1 MFPSLGATVNGR
13 ELLDALIRSRRDRPS
28 VCEGRAAHRGTR
40 FLSQEV
46 RKMCT
51 SGAWLL
57 VHRNAG
63 APPCRQSHA
72 RPQPLSTGLRE
83 RQPQHPQINSDS
95 WPGQFIPRQSQ
106 NIFSPA
112 SL

>member
-1 MFPSLGATVNGR
+1 
-13 ELLDALIRSRRDRPS
+13 
-28 VCEGRAAHRGTR
+28 
-40 FLSQEV
+40 
-46 RKMCT
+46 MCT

-95 WPGQFIPRQSQ
+95 
-106 NIFSPA
+106 
-112 SL
+112 